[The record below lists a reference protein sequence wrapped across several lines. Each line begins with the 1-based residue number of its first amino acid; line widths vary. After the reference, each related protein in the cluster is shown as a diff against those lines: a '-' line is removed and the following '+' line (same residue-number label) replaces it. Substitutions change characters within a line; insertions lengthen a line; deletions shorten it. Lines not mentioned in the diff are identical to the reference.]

1 MDTVPTTAT
10 QGGPSSGLPGGDI
23 DRDAPARTRG
33 KTFIQDD
40 VVSVIA
46 RIAAEQVPGVHQIGE
61 SSLRAIMARL
71 GRHPG
76 VDSEVGLQEAAV
88 DVEIIVDFGYAIRQ
102 VAEELR
108 ARVIDTV
115 ESMTGRHVVEVNVF
129 VVDVH
134 VPKVERKPRRN
145 LE

>member
-1 MDTVPTTAT
+1 MDTAPSSVT
-10 QGGPSSGLPGGDI
+10 QGGIGPGLPGDGV
-23 DRDAPARTRG
+23 DREAPARTRG

-76 VDSEVGLQEAAV
+76 VDSEVGLQQAAV
-88 DVEIIVDFGYAIRQ
+88 DVEIVVEFGYSIRQ

-115 ESMTGRHVVEVNVF
+115 ESMTGRQVVEVNVF

>member
-1 MDTVPTTAT
+1 MDTAPTTVT
-10 QGGPSSGLPGGDI
+10 QGGPGVTHPGGET
-23 DRDAPARTRG
+23 DRAAPPRSRG

-61 SSLRAIMARL
+61 SSLRNIMARL
-71 GRHPG
+71 GRHAG
-76 VDSEVGLQEAAV
+76 VEAEVGQQEAAV
-88 DVEIIVDFGYAIRQ
+88 DVQIVVEFGFAIRE

-115 ESMTGRHVVEVNVF
+115 ESMTGRRVVEVNVF

-134 VPKVERKPRRN
+134 IPKVERKPHRN